1 MPADFLKCV
10 SDGGRVRTINPKP
23 GKYLRICY
31 KDGKS
36 YSGEVKSSKE
46 HKQAMVRSKTSEAA
60 KK

>member
-10 SDGGRVRTINPKP
+10 KDGGRVRTINPKP
-23 GKYLRICY
+23 GKYLRVCY

-36 YSGEVKSSKE
+36 YSGEVMSTKAS
-46 HKQAMVRSKTSEAA
+46 KQAKVREVTG